1 MYTIGQLA
9 CLEGVTPKTLRH
21 YEKLELLMPSAHSDS
36 GYRLYS
42 EEDRQKLHEI
52 LYYRDLGF
60 PLKAVGEMLRSA
72 EGERR
77 ELIEEQISH
86 LGNTI
91 RRCENLRTELLDIRE
106 KEKGHGEKNGAP
118 DRGHAAGLSGK
129 LAAEHAP
136 HRAGGG
142 EYPKAP

>member
-106 KEKGHGEKNGAP
+106 KEKGHGEKTALLIVDMQRDFLENSP
-118 DRGHAAGLSGK
+118 LSTPRTAR
-129 LAAEHAP
+129 AAENIQLP
-136 HRAGGG
+136 
-142 EYPKAP
+142 